1 MLFSNLQAKRKFGI
15 MGTQPGLQNDMDCA
29 CVIKGSRYFSTSLT
43 IDETTM
49 TDTVTAV
56 ASKQKS
62 KETEKL
68 KMHDKIR

>member
-1 MLFSNLQAKRKFGI
+1 MCDQRKQI
-15 MGTQPGLQNDMDCA
+15 LP
-29 CVIKGSRYFSTSLT
+29 TSLT

-62 KETEKL
+62 EETEKL
-68 KMHDKIR
+68 KMHDKIRQAKLNKNSS